1 VLQAQR
7 VQANQSVIFLS
18 DGGETVRN
26 LPEFLIPESE
36 HWLDWFHITLRLT
49 GIGQM
54 IKGLVEVPESSALSG
69 FLPTDDEFTNERVSI
84 AALEKKRESMKWNVW
99 NGNVTRALERTEELV
114 DDLETWPPTADKVVK
129 LKKAVNEFASYIAVN
144 QASIPNY
151 GDRRQHGERIASL
164 CGVGGQ
170 SGGEQTDGKKATNE
184 VERARRPFALAS
196 THTGIEWRPPPV
208 VRSLAPRYGRR
219 SRTRAT
225 G

>member
-1 VLQAQR
+1 MHEILCVSRTQSRECSERLEPDIRKRIRPVLR
-7 VQANQSVIFLS
+7 GGV
-18 DGGETVRN
+18 DGN
-26 LPEFLIPESE
+26 AAPLP
-36 HWLDWFHITLRLT
+36 DTLRLT

-144 QASIPNY
+144 QASIPN
-151 GDRRQHGERIASL
+151 
-164 CGVGGQ
+164 
-170 SGGEQTDGKKATNE
+170 
-184 VERARRPFALAS
+184 
-196 THTGIEWRPPPV
+196 
-208 VRSLAPRYGRR
+208 
-219 SRTRAT
+219 
-225 G
+225 